1 MLEELKQIAK
11 KAGKIIL
18 SATEIEAGTEI
29 KSSHRDLVTKYD
41 KLVETTVKKELL
53 ALLPEAAFLGEE
65 EAAPENLMDSE
76 WLFVVDPIDGTTNF
90 VQGFHNSCIS
100 IGLMHFSQVEYGVV
114 YDPYNDEMFSAKRG
128 EGAFLNGRRLSLS
141 DRDLTHSLAIF
152 GSAIFYQEITQ
163 LSLDIF
169 GKVFLRAQDVRRF
182 GAAAL
187 DLCYIAAGRAGVF
200 FECRICPWDY
210 CAGSLIAQEAG
221 AVVTALSGKPLDL
234 YHKCSVLA
242 GVPTAYNEV
251 LALAAPEMEKANLR

>member
-11 KAGKIIL
+11 KAGAIIR
-18 SATEIEAGTEI
+18 SATEIERSTEE
-29 KSSHRDLVTKYD
+29 KSSYRDLVTKYD
-41 KLVETTVKKELL
+41 KLVEQTVKQELL

-65 EAAPENLMDSE
+65 ETAPENLMSAE

-114 YDPYNDEMFSAKRG
+114 YDPYYDELFYAKRG
-128 EGAFLNGRRLSLS
+128 EGAYLNGKRLTLS

-152 GSAIFYQEITQ
+152 GSAIFYPDVVQT
-163 LSLDIF
+163 SLRMF
-169 GKVFLRAQDVRRF
+169 EKVFLQAQDVRRF

-187 DLCYIAAGRAGVF
+187 DFCYIAAGRAGVF
-200 FECRICPWDY
+200 FEGRLCPWDY

-221 AVVTALSGKPLDL
+221 AVVSALTGDPLDL
-234 YHKCSVLA
+234 YHKCSVLV
-242 GVPTAYNEV
+242 GVPTAYRET
-251 LALAAPEMEKANLR
+251 LALCAPEMKKANLR